1 MQVPEAES
9 KMKEAEQL
17 GLLQVPFVR
26 LKPLEHTMHCEV
38 LVTHWRQ
45 LATAEVQPE
54 ETHLPLTRVK
64 PG

>member
-1 MQVPEAES
+1 
-9 KMKEAEQL
+9 MKEAEQL

-54 ETHLPLTRVK
+54 ETHLPLMRVK

>member
-1 MQVPEAES
+1 MQVPETES
-9 KMKEAEQL
+9 KMKEAAQL

-26 LKPLEHTMHCEV
+26 LKPLEHAIHCEV

-45 LATAEVQPE
+45 LGTVEVQPE